1 MGSPQPTMRK
11 RVFLPFLLCLQV
23 LPSIISSRQKRQLNF
38 ESDSTEND
46 LRPSSKVFFGLTNIF
61 GSGFGGLVG
70 SNGNG
75 DTCSC
80 STGSDLE
87 DRVPAPRVGQ
97 SCNCATS
104 VEFGGDCK
112 GRDPGDSF
120 LVADAVGLG
129 MGSLHFSKRRKR
141 HAADSG
147 NVREETQERIF
158 NLRCVTAFVTGRKK
172 GSNVN

>member
-1 MGSPQPTMRK
+1 MGSSRPTMRK

-46 LRPSSKVFFGLTNIF
+46 QRPTSKVFFGLTNIF

-70 SNGNG
+70 SNGDG

-97 SCNCATS
+97 LCNCATS

-112 GRDPGDSF
+112 GRDPGDRF
-120 LVADAVGLG
+120 FGCG
-129 MGSLHFSKRRKR
+129 CGGPGNGIFTFSKRRKR

-158 NLRCVTAFVTGRKK
+158 NLRCVTAFVTGR
-172 GSNVN
+172 NVN